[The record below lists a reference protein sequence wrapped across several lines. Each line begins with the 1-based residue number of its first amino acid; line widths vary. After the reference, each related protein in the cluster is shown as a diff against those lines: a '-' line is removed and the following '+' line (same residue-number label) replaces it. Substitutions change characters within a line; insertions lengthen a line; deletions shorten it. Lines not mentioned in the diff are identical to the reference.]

1 VVEKEKDKRSGLI
14 KEKKR
19 EDVFVISRREPGDKK
34 H

>member
-1 VVEKEKDKRSGLI
+1 VAEKEKDRRSGLI
-14 KEKKR
+14 KGKRR